1 MQLLVVDGFSLA
13 FALPSLHLYYY
24 RNESSLN
31 MHRLH
36 LYQCFRHPFKLNMKW
51 RWWVNFGAIKTLL
64 CWKSEMK
71 MCVLCTVY
79 TEKLQHPQSNDNA
92 WINMYRKEITFV
104 LSFAIEYQSWYRVIW
119 YITMF
124 FCGKKER
131 EWERGRAWV
140 NETFLIYSIHA
151 HIKWFTSNRFCIW
164 LQCYFCRLFLLF
176 AIETLCLLSN
186 KKRCQHFV
194 SISIYVIFLSFRL
207 LLITNIQS
215 AISTEFNH
223 ISSQNKSIRLFS

>member
-13 FALPSLHLYYY
+13 FSLPSLHLYYN

-36 LYQCFRHPFKLNMKW
+36 FYQCSRHLSKLNMKW
-51 RWWVNFGAIKTLL
+51 RWWVNIGAIKRLL

-71 MCVLCTVY
+71 MCVLCTR
-79 TEKLQHPQSNDNA
+79 TPNGSTPSLHPQSNDNA
-92 WINMYRKEITFV
+92 WINMYREEITFV

-119 YITMF
+119 YITMIF
-124 FCGKKER
+124 VEEEKESER
-131 EWERGRAWV
+131 ERGRARV

-164 LQCYFCRLFLLF
+164 LQYYFLPFVFVICHRNSLS
-176 AIETLCLLSN
+176 LCLLSN

-194 SISIYVIFLSFRL
+194 SISIYIIFLSVCC
-207 LLITNIQS
+207 S
-215 AISTEFNH
+215 
-223 ISSQNKSIRLFS
+223 